1 MRRASYVRS
10 VLEALLVTFL
20 WSTSWVLIKW
30 GLVDI
35 PPLTFAGLR
44 YGLAVLF
51 LLPGLWKRREEVRPL
66 GMREWSALL
75 LLGIVFYTLT
85 QGGQFLTLR
94 YLEAIPFS
102 LFLSFSPIVV
112 AIAGVFALNERL
124 RGLQWLGI
132 SLVLAGALLYFVPS
146 GTWGGSALGVG
157 LAIFTVLA
165 NGGAALLGRAVNR
178 AQLASPL
185 VVTAISMGTGAILL
199 LAVGAGA
206 QGIPPLSLRSW
217 AIIGWLAFVNTAL
230 AFTLWNHSLRSLTA
244 AQSSVINNTMLI
256 QIAVLA
262 WLFLGETLGWL
273 QVLGLLIVAAGTF
286 IVQLRRSKTETRH
299 RE

>member
-30 GLVDI
+30 GLIDI

-51 LLPGLWKRREEVRPL
+51 LLPGLWKRREEVRHL
-66 GMREWSALL
+66 GTREWSALL

-112 AIAGVFALNERL
+112 AITGVFALNERL

-132 SLVLAGALLYFVPS
+132 GLVLAGALLYFVPS

-185 VVTAISMGTGAILL
+185 VVTAISMGMGAILL

-206 QGIPPLSLRSW
+206 QGIPSLSLRSW

-244 AQSSVINNTMLI
+244 AQSSVINNSMLI
-256 QIAVLA
+256 QIAILA
-262 WLFLGETLGWL
+262 WLFLGEMLGWL

-286 IVQLRRSKTETRH
+286 TVQLRRSKTETPH